1 RYARSPGSLTSAQA
15 AELSPFHFSRSFKQ
29 TTGLTPIQFL
39 TQRRVE
45 QAKQMLTE
53 DDLPIVEIGLRVGF
67 KNQSHFTTLFRRLTT
82 MTPKAYRDAA
92 QR

>member
-1 RYARSPGSLTSAQA
+1 M
-15 AELSPFHFSRSFKQ
+15 
-29 TTGLTPIQFL
+29 TPIQFL

-45 QAKQMLTE
+45 QAKQLLLKA
-53 DDLPIVEIGLRVGF
+53 DLPIVEIGFRVGF

-82 MTPKAYRDAA
+82 MTPKSYRLAA